1 MSDSRNRSVLAVVLR
16 SALAL
21 TALSLLVY
29 IPFRYLSSP
38 PEFGGFLGTGYAL
51 LFPLSGVLAAAAL
64 VAAWRPGVLEAL
76 ERGREPGDDGR
87 RALLRG
93 GLGAYG
99 VSWMAMGLMCLPS
112 LTALAAV
119 SPVEGM
125 FSGVH
130 MTAQHVFLGAAAV
143 GAAVSPSTVLS
154 LLTGRAAAGER
165 RAEAR
170 SVGEPA

>member
-1 MSDSRNRSVLAVVLR
+1 MSDPNDRPVLAVVLR
-16 SALAL
+16 SALVL
-21 TALSLLVY
+21 TALSLFVY
-29 IPFRYLSSP
+29 IPYRYVARP
-38 PEFGGFLGTGYAL
+38 PELGGLFGTGYAL

-64 VAAWRPGVLEAL
+64 AAAWRPGVLEAL
-76 ERGREPGDDGR
+76 ERGPGAGRDGSHV
-87 RALLRG
+87 LLRG

-99 VSWMAMGLMCLPS
+99 VTWMAMGLMCLPS

-119 SPVEGM
+119 SPVEGL

-143 GAAVSPSTVLS
+143 GAAASPATALS
-154 LLTGRAAAGER
+154 LLTGQAAAGEQ

>member
-1 MSDSRNRSVLAVVLR
+1 MSGSRDRPVLAVVLR
-16 SALAL
+16 SVLAL

-29 IPFRYLSSP
+29 IPFRYLTSP

-51 LFPLSGVLAAAAL
+51 LFPLSGVLATAAL
-64 VAAWRPGVLEAL
+64 VAAWRPGVLEAP
-76 ERGREPGDDGR
+76 ERGPEPGR
-87 RALLRG
+87 HRPHALLRG

-119 SPVEGM
+119 SPLEGLY
-125 FSGVH
+125 SGVH

-143 GAAVSPSTVLS
+143 GVAVSPSTVLS

-170 SVGEPA
+170 SLGEPA